1 MNQFNLSFSSL
12 LPWPVLL
19 GFGVLALGLVGLGFY
34 ARRSGSFLRALG
46 LGLLLL
52 AMTGPALM
60 REERNPLKEVVAVV
74 VDKSGSQT
82 IGERPAQTEKAR
94 AGLEK
99 SLNALGNVEV
109 RVIESG
115 RTDSEADG
123 TRLFAALNAGLA
135 DVPLERLGGV
145 FMITDG
151 VVDDIPA
158 DVSALGFKAPL
169 HALITGHDGERD
181 RRIELLEAPR
191 FGIVGKDQTI
201 ELRVTD
207 TSDKGD
213 AVVLKVR
220 RDGNPVA
227 TIVATPGERLRVPV
241 KIEHGGPNVVE
252 LEVEALPDEL
262 TAINNKAV
270 LTIEGVRDKLKV
282 LLVSGEPHAGERMWR
297 NLLKSD
303 ANVDLVHFTILRP
316 PEKQDGTPINE
327 LSLIAFPTADLF
339 GRKIKEFDLIVF
351 DRYSNQSVLPLIYF
365 DNIVRYVR
373 EGGALMLAAGPDFAK
388 PEGLYYSPLG
398 RIAPARPDGSLTEHA
413 FRAAITEDGA
423 KHPVTRGL
431 PGADQNPPAWS
442 EWFRQVNAE
451 VMHGTSILSGTAG
464 KPLLVLAREGK
475 GRVALLLTDQIW
487 LWARGFEGGGPHLDL
502 LRRLAHWLMKE
513 PDLEEE
519 ALRANVRGHVIE
531 IERQSL
537 KADVPPVTVASPSGA
552 EESVRLTPAEPGI
565 SRANVNAAEL
575 GVYRLSDG
583 NLSVLANVGPENP
596 SEFQEVVSTP
606 NKLKPLAEAT
616 GGTARRIGNAENSEI
631 SLPRVVAIGES
642 PVYGGAGYAAIKRIG
657 ASEVKG
663 VGVMPLAIG
672 FVGLAALLGSL
683 TAVWLFEGRRTFRP
697 ANEWTDHANA
707 HGE

>member
-1 MNQFNLSFSSL
+1 MSQFNLSFSPL

-19 GFGVLALGLVGLGFY
+19 GLGVLALGLIGLGFY
-34 ARRSGSFLRALG
+34 ARGRGSFLRALG

-52 AMTGPALM
+52 AMTGPALV
-60 REERNPLKEVVAVV
+60 REERNPLKDVVAVV
-74 VDKSGSQT
+74 VDQSGSQT
-82 IGERPAQTEKAR
+82 IAERPAQTEKASEK
-94 AGLEK
+94 LEK
-99 SLNALGNVEV
+99 SLDALGNVEV

-115 RTDSEADG
+115 RSDSEADG
-123 TRLFAALNAGLA
+123 TRLFTALNAGLA

-151 VVDDIPA
+151 VVDDVPA

-169 HALITGHDGERD
+169 HALITGHEGERD

-201 ELRVTD
+201 ELRVLDTAA
-207 TSDKGD
+207 TSDP
-213 AVVLKVR
+213 VVLKVR

-316 PEKQDGTPINE
+316 PEKQDGTPIDE

-351 DRYSNQSVLPLIYF
+351 DRYSNQSVLPLLYF
-365 DNIVRYVR
+365 DNIVHYVR
-373 EGGALMLAAGPDFAK
+373 EGGALMLAAGPDFAR

-413 FRAAITEDGA
+413 FRASITEDGA

-431 PGADQNPPAWS
+431 PGADQKPPAWS

-451 VMHGTSILSGTAG
+451 VMHGTSILSGAGG
-464 KPLLVLAREGK
+464 KPLLVLSREGK
-475 GRVALLLTDQIW
+475 GRVALLLTDQMW

-513 PDLEEE
+513 PELEEE
-519 ALRANVRGHVIE
+519 ALRANVRGHAIE

-537 KADVPPVTVASPSGA
+537 KADVPPVTVTSPSGA
-552 EESVRLTPAEPGI
+552 EERVSLTPAEPGI
-565 SRANVNAAEL
+565 SRASVDAAEAGL
-575 GVYRLSDG
+575 YRLSDG

-596 SEFQEVVSTP
+596 REFQEVVSTP
-606 NKLKPLAEAT
+606 DRLKPIAEAT
-616 GGTARRIGNAENSEI
+616 GGTVRRIGKAENSDI
-631 SLPRVVAIGES
+631 SLPRLVAIGDS

-663 VGVMPLAIG
+663 VGVLPLAIG
-672 FVGLAALLGSL
+672 FLGLAALLGSVS
-683 TAVWLFEGRRTFRP
+683 AAWLFEGRRTARR
-697 ANEWTDHANA
+697 T
-707 HGE
+707 

>member
-1 MNQFNLSFSSL
+1 MNEYNLSFTPL
-12 LPWPVLL
+12 LPVPLLL
-19 GFGVLALGLVGLGFY
+19 GLGVLALGLIGLGFY
-34 ARRSGSFLRALG
+34 ARKAGTFLRALG
-46 LGLLLL
+46 FGLLLL
-52 AMTGPALM
+52 AMTGPSLVHED
-60 REERNPLKEVVAVV
+60 RDPLKEVVAVV
-74 VDKSGSQT
+74 VDQSGSQT
-82 IGERPAQTEKAR
+82 IGERPVQTEKAR
-94 AGLEK
+94 EKLEK
-99 SLNALGNVEV
+99 SLTALGNVEV
-109 RVIESG
+109 RVIESS

-123 TRLFAALNAGLA
+123 TRLFTALNAGLA
-135 DVPLERLGGV
+135 DVPMERVGGV

-151 VVDDIPA
+151 AVDDIPA
-158 DVSALGFKAPL
+158 DVSMLGFKAPL
-169 HALITGHDGERD
+169 HALITGHEGERD

-201 ELRVTD
+201 ELRVLD
-207 TSDKGD
+207 TADKGD
-213 AVVLKVR
+213 PVALKIR

-227 TIVATPGERLRVPV
+227 TLFAAPGERLRVPV
-241 KIEHGGPNVVE
+241 RIEHGGQNVIE
-252 LEVEALPDEL
+252 IEAEALPDEL

-327 LSLIAFPTADLF
+327 LSLIAFPTSDLF

-373 EGGALMLAAGPDFAK
+373 EGGALLLAAGPDFAR

-398 RIAPARPDGSLTEHA
+398 RIAPARPDGTLTEHA
-413 FRAAITEDGA
+413 FRAAITGDGA

-431 PGADQNPPAWS
+431 PGAEQDPPAWS

-451 VMHGTSILSGTAG
+451 VMHGSSVLSGAAG
-464 KPLLVLAREGK
+464 KPLLVLSREGK
-475 GRVALLLTDQIW
+475 GRVALLLSDQMW

-513 PDLEEE
+513 PELEEE
-519 ALRANVRGHVIE
+519 ALRANVRGRDIE

-537 KADVPPVTVASPSGA
+537 KPDSPPVVVTAPSGA
-552 EESVRLTPAEPGI
+552 TESVTLTPGEPGL
-565 SRANVNAAEL
+565 SRASVNAAEFGL
-575 GVYRLSDG
+575 YRLSDG

-596 SEFQEVVSTP
+596 REFQEVVSTLD
-606 NKLKPLAEAT
+606 KLKPLAEAT
-616 GGTARRIGNAENSEI
+616 GGTVRRIGNAENSDV
-631 SLPRVVAIGES
+631 SLPRLAAIGES
-642 PVYGGAGYAAIKRIG
+642 PVYGGAGYAAIKRVG

-663 VGVMPLAIG
+663 VSVMPLAIG
-672 FVGLAALLGSL
+672 FLGLAALLGSI
-683 TAVWLFEGRRTFRP
+683 TAAWVFEGRGSGARG
-697 ANEWTDHANA
+697 AGCGDLD
-707 HGE
+707 

>member
-1 MNQFNLSFSSL
+1 MSEFNLSFAPL
-12 LPWPVLL
+12 LPVPLLL
-19 GFGVLALGLVGLGFY
+19 GLGVIALGLIGLGFY
-34 ARRSGSFLRALG
+34 ARKRGAFLRALG

-52 AMTGPALM
+52 SMTGPSLVH
-60 REERNPLKEVVAVV
+60 EERSPLKEVVAVV

-82 IGERPAQTEKAR
+82 IGERPAQTEKASTE
-94 AGLEK
+94 LEK
-99 SLNALGNVEV
+99 NLNALGNVEV
-109 RVIESG
+109 RVIESS
-115 RTDSEADG
+115 RAESEADG

-135 DVPLERLGGV
+135 DVPLDRLGGV

-151 VVDDIPA
+151 IVDDIPRSA
-158 DVSALGFKAPL
+158 DALGFKAPL
-169 HALITGHDGERD
+169 HALITGHEGERD

-207 TSDKGD
+207 TANGSDPV
-213 AVVLKVR
+213 ALKVR
-220 RDGNPVA
+220 RDGNSIA
-227 TIVATPGERLRVPV
+227 TIAATPGERLRVPV
-241 KIEHGGPNVVE
+241 KIEHGGQNIIE
-252 LEVEALPDEL
+252 IEIDALPDEL

-327 LSLIAFPTADLF
+327 LSLIAFPTSDLF

-373 EGGALMLAAGPDFAK
+373 EGGALLLAAGPDFAR
-388 PEGLYYSPLG
+388 PEGLYFSPLG
-398 RIAPARPDGSLTEHA
+398 RITPARPDGTLTEHA
-413 FRAAITEDGA
+413 FRAAISGDGV

-431 PGADQNPPAWS
+431 PGANSDPPAWS

-451 VMHGTSILSGTAG
+451 VTHGSSIMSGAAG
-464 KPLLVLAREGK
+464 KPLLVLSREGK
-475 GRVALLLTDQIW
+475 GRVALLLTDQMW

-513 PDLEEE
+513 PELEEE

-537 KADVPPVTVASPSGA
+537 KPDSPPVAVTSPSGA
-552 EESVRLTPAEPGI
+552 VESVSLTPGEPGI
-565 SRANVNAAEL
+565 CRASVNAAEL
-575 GVYRLSDG
+575 GLYRLSDG
-583 NLSVLANVGPENP
+583 TLSVLANVGPENP
-596 SEFQEVVSTP
+596 REFQDVVSTP
-606 NKLKPLAEAT
+606 DKLKPLAEAT
-616 GGTARRIGNAENSEI
+616 GGTARRIGNADNSDIE
-631 SLPRVVAIGES
+631 LPRLVAIGDS
-642 PVYGGAGYAAIKRIG
+642 PIYGGAGYAALKRIG

-663 VGVMPLAIG
+663 VSVMPLAIG
-672 FVGLAALLGSL
+672 FLGLAALLGSII
-683 TAVWLFEGRRTFRP
+683 AAWVFEGRGRGLAARIDR
-697 ANEWTDHANA
+697 N
-707 HGE
+707 

>member
-1 MNQFNLSFSSL
+1 MSQFNLSFSPL

-19 GFGVLALGLVGLGFY
+19 GLGLLALGLVGLGLY
-34 ARRSGSFLRALG
+34 ARGGGSFLRALG

-52 AMTGPALM
+52 AMTGPALV
-60 REERNPLKEVVAVV
+60 REDRNPLKEVVAVV
-74 VDKSGSQT
+74 VDQSGSQT
-82 IGERPAQTEKAR
+82 IGERLAQTEKAR
-94 AGLEK
+94 AELEK

-123 TRLFAALNAGLA
+123 TRLFTALNAGLA

-151 VVDDIPA
+151 VVDDVPA

-169 HALITGHDGERD
+169 HALITGHEGERD

-201 ELRVTD
+201 ELRVLD
-207 TSDKGD
+207 TAATGD
-213 AVVLKVR
+213 PVVLKVR
-220 RDGNPVA
+220 RDGNPIA

-373 EGGALMLAAGPDFAK
+373 EGGALLLAAGPDFAR

-398 RIAPARPDGSLTEHA
+398 RIAPARPDGSLTERA

-451 VMHGTSILSGTAG
+451 IVHGTSILSGAAG
-464 KPLLVLAREGK
+464 KPLLVLSREGK
-475 GRVALLLTDQIW
+475 GRVALLLTDQMW

-537 KADVPPVTVASPSGA
+537 KADVPKVTVASPSRV
-552 EESVRLTPAEPGI
+552 EESVNLTPAEPGI
-565 SRANVNAAEL
+565 SRANVKAAEL
-575 GVYRLSDG
+575 GLYHLSDG

-596 SEFQEVVSTP
+596 REFQDVVSTP
-606 NKLKPLAEAT
+606 DRLKPLAEAT
-616 GGTARRIGNAENSEI
+616 GGTVRRIGNPDNSEI
-631 SLPRVVAIGES
+631 ALPRLVAIGES
-642 PVYGGAGYAAIKRIG
+642 PLYGGAGYAAIKRIG

-672 FVGLAALLGSL
+672 FLGLAALLGSV
-683 TAVWLFEGRRTFRP
+683 TAAWLFEGRRTARRI
-697 ANEWTDHANA
+697 
-707 HGE
+707 

>member
-34 ARRSGSFLRALG
+34 ARGSGSFLRALG

-82 IGERPAQTEKAR
+82 IGERRAQTEKAR

-169 HALITGHDGERD
+169 HALITGHEGERD

-191 FGIVGKDQTI
+191 FGIVGKEQTI
-201 ELRVTD
+201 ELRVRD
-207 TSDKGD
+207 TAENSDSL
-213 AVVLKVR
+213 VLKVR

-451 VMHGTSILSGTAG
+451 VMHGTSILSGAVG
-464 KPLLVLAREGK
+464 KPLLVLARGGK

-537 KADVPPVTVASPSGA
+537 KADVPPVTVTSPSGA

>member
-1 MNQFNLSFSSL
+1 MSQFNLSFSPL

-19 GFGVLALGLVGLGFY
+19 GLGVLALGLVGLGLF
-34 ARRSGSFLRALG
+34 ARESGSFLRALG
-46 LGLLLL
+46 LALLLL
-52 AMTGPALM
+52 AMTGPALV
-60 REERNPLKEVVAVV
+60 REEHNPLKEVVAVV
-74 VDKSGSQT
+74 VDQSGSQT
-82 IGERPAQTEKAR
+82 IAERPAQTEKAR
-94 AGLEK
+94 EKLEK
-99 SLNALGNVEV
+99 SLDALGNVEV

-115 RTDSEADG
+115 RSDSEADG
-123 TRLFAALNAGLA
+123 TRLFTALNAGLA

-151 VVDDIPA
+151 VVDDVPA
-158 DVSALGFKAPL
+158 DVNALGFKAPL
-169 HALITGHDGERD
+169 HALITGHEGERD

-201 ELRVTD
+201 ELRVLDTAA
-207 TSDKGD
+207 TSDP
-213 AVVLKVR
+213 VVLKVR
-220 RDGNPVA
+220 RDGNPIA

-316 PEKQDGTPINE
+316 PEKQDGTPIDE

-351 DRYSNQSVLPLIYF
+351 DRYSNQSVLPLLYF
-365 DNIVRYVR
+365 DNIVHYVR
-373 EGGALMLAAGPDFAK
+373 EGGALMLAAGPDFAR

-413 FRAAITEDGA
+413 FRASITEDGA

-431 PGADQNPPAWS
+431 PGADQKPPAWS

-451 VMHGTSILSGTAG
+451 VMHGTSILSGAGG
-464 KPLLVLAREGK
+464 KPLLVLSREGK
-475 GRVALLLTDQIW
+475 GRVALLLTDQMW

-513 PDLEEE
+513 PELEEE
-519 ALRANVRGHVIE
+519 ALRANVRGHAIE

-537 KADVPPVTVASPSGA
+537 KADVPPVTVTSPSGA
-552 EESVRLTPAEPGI
+552 EERVSLTPAEPGI
-565 SRANVNAAEL
+565 SRASVDAAEAGL
-575 GVYRLSDG
+575 YRLSDG

-596 SEFQEVVSTP
+596 REFQEVVSTP
-606 NKLKPLAEAT
+606 DRLKPIAEAT
-616 GGTARRIGNAENSEI
+616 GGTVRRIGNAENSDI
-631 SLPRVVAIGES
+631 SLPRLVAIGDS

-663 VGVMPLAIG
+663 VGVLPLAIG
-672 FVGLAALLGSL
+672 FLGLAALLGSVS
-683 TAVWLFEGRRTFRP
+683 AAWLFEGR
-697 ANEWTDHANA
+697 W
-707 HGE
+707 

>member
-1 MNQFNLSFSSL
+1 MSQFNLSFSPL

-19 GFGVLALGLVGLGFY
+19 GLGVLALGLIGLGFY
-34 ARRSGSFLRALG
+34 ARGSGSFLRALG
-46 LGLLLL
+46 LALLLL
-52 AMTGPALM
+52 AMTGPALV
-60 REERNPLKEVVAVV
+60 REERNPLKDVVAVV
-74 VDKSGSQT
+74 VDQSGSQT
-82 IGERPAQTEKAR
+82 IAERPAQTEKAR
-94 AGLEK
+94 EKLEK
-99 SLNALGNVEV
+99 SLDALGNVEV

-115 RTDSEADG
+115 RSDSEADG
-123 TRLFAALNAGLA
+123 TRLFTALNAGLA

-151 VVDDIPA
+151 VVDDVPA

-169 HALITGHDGERD
+169 HALITGHEGERD

-201 ELRVTD
+201 ELRVLDTAA
-207 TSDKGD
+207 TSDP
-213 AVVLKVR
+213 VVLKVR

-316 PEKQDGTPINE
+316 PEKQDGTPIDE

-351 DRYSNQSVLPLIYF
+351 DRYSNQSVLPLLYF
-365 DNIVRYVR
+365 DNIVHYVR
-373 EGGALMLAAGPDFAK
+373 EGGALMLAAGPDFAR

-413 FRAAITEDGA
+413 FRASITEDGA

-431 PGADQNPPAWS
+431 PGADQKPPAWS

-451 VMHGTSILSGTAG
+451 VMHGTSILSGAGG
-464 KPLLVLAREGK
+464 KPLLVLSREGK
-475 GRVALLLTDQIW
+475 GRVALLLTDQMW

-513 PDLEEE
+513 PELEEE
-519 ALRANVRGHVIE
+519 ALRANVRGHAIE

-537 KADVPPVTVASPSGA
+537 KADVPPVTVTSPSGA
-552 EESVRLTPAEPGI
+552 EERVSLTPAEPGI
-565 SRANVNAAEL
+565 SRASIDAAE
-575 GVYRLSDG
+575 
-583 NLSVLANVGPENP
+583 A
-596 SEFQEVVSTP
+596 VST
-606 NKLKPLAEAT
+606 A
-616 GGTARRIGNAENSEI
+616 
-631 SLPRVVAIGES
+631 
-642 PVYGGAGYAAIKRIG
+642 
-657 ASEVKG
+657 
-663 VGVMPLAIG
+663 
-672 FVGLAALLGSL
+672 
-683 TAVWLFEGRRTFRP
+683 
-697 ANEWTDHANA
+697 
-707 HGE
+707 